1 MSGSTLLTGI
11 CICVACGMAMTP
23 RAGKSGR
30 CRYDTSSTKARQDE
44 TGCKGRTVPM
54 EKLDALVADHIER
67 RLLKPERLQDILSS
81 VLNRRKER
89 AERRAKHTAE
99 LRKNAPLRPMPS

>member
-1 MSGSTLLTGI
+1 MISLE
-11 CICVACGMAMTP
+11 
-23 RAGKSGR
+23 RAFDLGL
-30 CRYDTSSTKARQDE
+30 DE
-44 TGCKGRTVPM
+44 TGCKGRTAPM

-99 LRKNAPLRPMPS
+99 LQARR